1 MLVLFRFGS
10 FIPVPGIS
18 VDALKSLVGGDTRTI
33 FDMFNL
39 FSGGN
44 FARASIFAM
53 GIMPYITSS
62 IVMQLLGSII
72 PFFEKLKKEG
82 AEGQKK
88 LNQYTRYGTVLVGIF
103 NAIGM
108 AVIIMSQEGVVNPEM
123 SRGLFM
129 FTTIIS
135 MVTGTMIVLWLGE
148 QITEKGIGNG
158 ISLIIFG
165 GIIAEYPGQFIRM
178 FTMIKDGAISIPNGA
193 GVLLSMVVVT
203 AAVILITEATRRLN
217 VQYPK
222 RVVGRKVFGG
232 QSTYIPL
239 KVNAAGVIP
248 IIFGQS
254 VIMIPST
261 IASFF
266 PNTGFG
272 NFMTDFFAP
281 GKALY
286 MALFML
292 LIVFFSYFYTAII
305 MNPVDMADNMKKHGG
320 FIPGIQ
326 PGKHTAAYINNV
338 LTRITLPGAIF
349 FAFIAVV
356 PDLMTIWVGNIPIY
370 FGGTG
375 IIIIVGVALETL
387 RQIESHLVMRHYDG
401 FMKKGKLRGRQS

>member
-1 MLVLFRFGS
+1 MLILFRFGS
-10 FIPVPGIS
+10 FIPVPG
-18 VDALKSLVGGDTRTI
+18 VNVVALSNMFGQGTI
-33 FDMFNL
+33 VDMFNL

-108 AVIIMSQEGVVNPEM
+108 AVIIYSQPDVVSM

-158 ISLIIFG
+158 ISLIIFA
-165 GIIAEYPGQFIRM
+165 GIIAEYPRGFLMM
-178 FTMIKDGAISIPNGA
+178 FGMIGDGAISIPNGA
-193 GVLLSMVVVT
+193 GVLLLMVIVT

-261 IASFF
+261 IATFF
-266 PNTGFG
+266 PDSAFRTFMDRAFVPGAPLYMFL
-272 NFMTDFFAP
+272 FMT
-281 GKALY
+281 
-286 MALFML
+286 
-292 LIVFFSYFYTAII
+292 LIVFFAYFYTAII

-349 FAFIAVV
+349 FAVIAVI
-356 PDLMTIWVGNIPIY
+356 PDIMRIWVPNLPLY